1 MTSFDTG
8 ISDMVDDMLEEL
20 GQSYTY
26 RRGTTSAA
34 VTLRMSRRQSIT
46 IETSGGHV
54 AEVHPVDFIGKTLAL
69 PYPEPKSGDV
79 IVDGS
84 SEYEVLPTVSEKVFR
99 IINPVMI
106 RIHTKQI
113 K

>member
-1 MTSFDTG
+1 
-8 ISDMVDDMLEEL
+8 MVDDMLGEL

-26 RRGTTSAA
+26 RRGTTSAT
-34 VTLRMSRRQSIT
+34 VTMRMSRRQSVT

-54 AEVHPVDFIGKTLAL
+54 AEVHPVDFIAKTATL

-79 IVDGS
+79 IIDGS

-99 IINPVMI
+99 VINPGMM